1 MEIFFNR
8 LPIEIVSYIT
18 QYTYNPQNKD
28 LLNDIVNFTVSKV
41 EIYKLYLDYF
51 TELNEAE
58 EYINWIS
65 NDIVLYTNN
74 FRHTG
79 VLYGG
84 GYTDLFY
91 DRLFR
96 NSFLKTKEN
105 VDDYIIKLTNS
116 GAIKE
121 INIYLGLLTIK
132 EREDFIIWI
141 KSKNG

>member
-1 MEIFFNR
+1 MENFFNR

>member
-1 MEIFFNR
+1 MDEILNKF
-8 LPIEIVSYIT
+8 PIEIASYIT

-28 LLNDIVNFTVSKV
+28 LLNDIVNFTELKV
-41 EIYKLYLDYF
+41 ELYKLYLDYW
-51 TELNEAE
+51 TQYNEPDE
-58 EYINWIS
+58 HINWLS

-84 GYTDLFY
+84 GYTDMFY

-105 VDDYIIKLTNS
+105 VDKYV
-116 GAIKE
+116 
-121 INIYLGLLTIK
+121 INLHHADVNKQIHIYLGLLTTK
-132 EREDFIIWI
+132 EREDFIVWH
-141 KSKNG
+141 KST

>member
-1 MEIFFNR
+1 MENFLNR

>member
-1 MEIFFNR
+1 MEDILNR
-8 LPIEIVSYIT
+8 FPIEIASYIT
-18 QYTYNPQNKD
+18 QYTYNLQNKD
-28 LLNDIVNFTVSKV
+28 LLNDIVNFSVSKL

-51 TELNEAE
+51 TQLNEAE

-84 GYTDLFY
+84 GYTDRFY

-96 NSFLKTKEN
+96 NPFLKTKEN

-116 GAIKE
+116 GTIKE

-132 EREDFIIWI
+132 EREDFILWI
-141 KSKNG
+141 KSKNV